1 MSIAILQPHTLQ
13 QYWDQAMPVFHAI
26 PGMAELM
33 HTSGAAYEDASARY
47 PDAAFALM
55 TANNLFAHD
64 TDLAA
69 IHQQAFFSILEGN
82 AIPSVRVR
90 YDRQMDTYLQKHLW
104 DD

>member
-13 QYWDQAMPVFHAI
+13 QYWDLAMPVFHAI
-26 PGMAELM
+26 PGMDVLM

-47 PDAAFALM
+47 RVGAFALM

>member
-1 MSIAILQPHTLQ
+1 MSTVTDHTLQ
-13 QYWDQAMPVFHAI
+13 HYWNQAQSVFDAI
-26 PGMAELM
+26 PGMDVLL

-55 TANNLFAHD
+55 TANNLFSHD

-69 IHQQAFFSILEGN
+69 IHQQAFFSILDGA